1 MALKLCNEINEQ
13 QSSDQSFEEQRETR
27 EIPVSLGL
35 ASIYQRVYDRT
46 NAFDIALAAAALENH
61 EIKKEETLATRG
73 ENERKR
79 QQFSKIEQKSTMGT
93 PMGKRPTTKAEAMDG
108 FSFGFLT
115 RLPKFR
121 PQIQF

>member
-46 NAFDIALAAAALENH
+46 NAFGITLAAAALENH
-61 EIKKEETLATRG
+61 EIKKEETLAARG

-79 QQFSKIEQKSTMGT
+79 
-93 PMGKRPTTKAEAMDG
+93 
-108 FSFGFLT
+108 
-115 RLPKFR
+115 
-121 PQIQF
+121 